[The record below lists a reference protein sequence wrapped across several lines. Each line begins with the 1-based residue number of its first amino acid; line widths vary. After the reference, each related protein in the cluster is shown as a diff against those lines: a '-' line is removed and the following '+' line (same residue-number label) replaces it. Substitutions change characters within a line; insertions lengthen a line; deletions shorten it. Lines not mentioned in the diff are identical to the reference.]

1 MKKIGIL
8 TFHYADNFGAILQSY
23 ALQHAIDSLNDC
35 KGIIINYVPDGF
47 TYENRWGDS
56 IEKALFYKKRYLFD
70 EFLKKNCTL
79 SNRTTCIENNVY
91 DIYCVGSDQVW
102 NTTYPDGNYFLHSI
116 PNEIKKVSYATSIAL
131 SNDSAYLDK
140 DYFKKYLQG
149 FKYISIRESENI
161 PMLNEVLN
169 KECERQCDPTVLLS
183 TENYEDIEEKI
194 DIKEK
199 YILFF
204 WLIND
209 DQVYRGIEY
218 VNRLSRQLGLP
229 IIHSLYGEYNRYIN
243 NSLGTMFYC
252 SPGCF
257 LSYIKNAEYV
267 VTNSYHA
274 TLFSMRYKKQ
284 FNIFIVESMRNR
296 FDTLF
301 EIYGIENCV
310 AKNTASMVDLDNP
323 NYEYIE
329 KAMQKEKKRGFE
341 YLKKIVEG

>member
-8 TFHYADNFGAILQSY
+8 TFHYADNFGAILQAY
-23 ALQHAIDSLNDC
+23 ALQHAIDSLDDC
-35 KGIIINYVPDGF
+35 KGIIIDYIPDGF
-47 TYENRWGDS
+47 RYEDRWGNS
-56 IEKALFYKKRYLFD
+56 VEKKLFYKKRHMFN

-79 SNRTTCIENNVY
+79 STRTTYIENNKY

-102 NTTYPDGNYFLHSI
+102 NTTHPNKNYFLYNI
-116 PNEIKKVSYATSIAL
+116 PDEITKVSYATSIAL
-131 SNDSAYLDK
+131 NNDSVYLNK
-140 DYFKKYLQG
+140 DYFKEYLQG
-149 FKYISIRESENI
+149 FKHISIRESENI
-161 PMLNEVLN
+161 TMLNELLS
-169 KECERQCDPTVLLS
+169 KKCERQCDPTVLLDADI
-183 TENYEDIEEKI
+183 YEDIEEKI
-194 DIKEK
+194 DLNHK

-218 VNRLSRQLGLP
+218 VNRLSRQLRLP

-243 NSLGTMFYC
+243 NSLGSMFYD
-252 SPGCF
+252 SPGSF

-284 FNIFIVESMRNR
+284 FNIFIADSMRAR

-301 EIYGIENCV
+301 EIYGIEKLV
-310 AKNTASMVDLDNP
+310 VQKTVDIVDSKNLD
-323 NYEYIE
+323 YEYIE
-329 KAMQKEKKRGFE
+329 KTMQKEKKRGFE
-341 YLKKIVEG
+341 YLNKIVEG